1 MSMEDFILR
10 EYGTRTVSESL
21 RDANRRALADRVRKA
36 EYEGKKA
43 KGEVPTLKQQLE
55 DLRDRRKDWE
65 TAKELGIVP
74 TVKAGQELFSGNALQ
89 KANKIGGLMKT
100 LDSAQLDFLQS
111 VVNKR
116 GDERAQNWYQKT
128 RDKIEKRRSKNVSGL
143 MGVGTNLNQPDTSLG
158 FDNLVSA
165 VKSMSDN
172 KGLDIKA
179 DPIKGEYFVSYTWR
193 F

>member
-89 KANKIGGLMKT
+89 KASKIGGLMKT
-100 LDSAQLDFLQS
+100 LDSTQLDFLQS

-116 GDERAQNWYQKT
+116 GDDRARNWYQKT

-158 FDNLVSA
+158 FNSLVSA

-172 KGLDIKA
+172 KGLDLKV
-179 DPIKGEYFVSYTWR
+179 DPVKGEYFVSYTWR